1 MNTVWIGAC
10 ASLAIS
16 VVPGRNGL
24 SGGVTVRVPSG
35 KITNWPPLRRS
46 FTASRTMV
54 RADLLL
60 M

>member
-16 VVPGRNGL
+16 VVPGRKGF

-35 KITNWPPLRRS
+35 KITSWPPWRRS
-46 FTASRTMV
+46 LTARRTMV

>member
-16 VVPGRNGL
+16 VTPGRKAL

-35 KITNWPPLRRS
+35 KITSWPPAFRS
-46 FTASRTMV
+46 STASRTMV
-54 RADLLL
+54 RAESLR